1 MGQNPLHD
9 ELKGKLSDLLALVG
23 TQSFEFLCMAFPAHP
38 EGEIALA
45 LVRLALAGEIQID
58 GEGVRKREADAACDL
73 RASSDA
79 AAPSAEAADQDLR
92 QQKIPPDAD
101 ANVGAPP
108 MASSAAAQQEEAVP
122 GSQEV
127 EPRGWEAPS
136 DTARELSAE
145 PEEDFEG
152 IDWSEGASAETLSE
166 SYLPDDEI
174 ETLVE
179 GLKCSPN
186 SGIYDGDALIG
197 DDSEDI
203 EDGRGFSNV
212 LADAACSDERVRS
225 AVPLRFGFLL
235 DSDTVDALHLSTR
248 PSNALAH
255 NGVRTVADLV
265 ARLDE
270 VSRMRSMGPTSCN
283 EINQALA
290 RGAGA
295 LGAGLSDDQWR
306 ALCAASGNS
315 CYVFDAS
322 GVLRAVSD
330 SSPTIRPQ
338 LDPPLAHVSVA
349 ALGLKDTT
357 ERRLRVNGIRTVGD
371 AVALGAEGLLSVPR
385 VGVTFVNEVA
395 DALERYCLRNGFSV
409 PSGMRLDDAPVAQSF
424 APLPL
429 DAFLADCS
437 SVAFR
442 VAERALRVCQERDYP
457 VRRDSFL
464 ILFVPRAETLMA
476 EGCDEEEC
484 SRRIVELFEEGEA
497 LCDVL
502 TRRFGDDAL
511 VSVAATGEGR
521 AVPDGPVWE
530 KVARRLAA
538 KRSDVEYSEDERMLR
553 VKVPTARE
561 WAESVPGREGSIL
574 RARLGGA
581 TLQEVGDSEGM
592 TRERARQLAERA
604 LRRRPAL
611 AEDRWLPLFER
622 YAFTCQ
628 QLEAL
633 TEQDASAYHYLSM
646 VASTR
651 KADRLDLSA
660 LVDDP
665 DAPQELKD
673 RLLDMRVVSDVVKD
687 DGAVVRTTK
696 EDIITYLLRKHASA
710 GPLSLEQLLSLYEG
724 FLREHALESVSR
736 LASNG
741 ARAFGAYLDRCDN
754 VLYARVPP
762 NDQGERKGLRFY
774 DAASKDFSGL
784 RGALE
789 RLSSRNIEV
798 SATWLA
804 RLPEVQEA
812 MRVLDLRNEY
822 ELYAIMYRYCQDVP
836 GIELGR
842 VPMLKLG
849 VADRTAQVEQVIEEV
864 GPATSDV
871 IAAEYERRYG
881 VRRDTFCGTF
891 LRDFYLYCHDG
902 VYAIER
908 AELDERQM
916 ADLRTILS
924 DAGEYCSAKEVE
936 ARFRQLHPEWTGTL
950 AAAGNLRGAGFV
962 RSGELLVRE
971 GVDEHVAFAR
981 LIASHDRF
989 TLGEG
994 DFPPEVSGNEAFVS
1008 ELNKALRS
1016 WQVVEV
1022 AERRYYGIEEFFT
1035 AEPPLS
1041 ESDFQA
1047 FLDSVVASAS
1057 PDVPFNG
1064 FSLRKRGVT
1073 AKLDAAAASLGLG
1086 MDLADNV
1093 IQLGYVGGRLKRTT
1107 INDTPVFCKA
1117 YGQFDSNDLL
1127 AWLLEVEGPLSARDV
1142 VKRLKELFD
1151 IDLIPAQVRGVA
1163 RRGAMVI
1170 DPATDVISL
1179 STRSMN
1185 AEPIE
1190 PDEGEEP
1197 SGEERW

>member
-1 MGQNPLHD
+1 MSQNPLHD

-38 EGEIALA
+38 EGDVALA
-45 LVRLALAGEIQID
+45 LVQLALAGEIQID
-58 GEGVRKREADAACDL
+58 SGGVRKRKADAACDAN
-73 RASSDA
+73 ASSDSAVPSVQA
-79 AAPSAEAADQDLR
+79 AASDLS
-92 QQKIPPDAD
+92 QQESLPDAN
-101 ANVGAPP
+101 ANVDAPP
-108 MASSAAAQQEEAVP
+108 MVVSAVAQQEEALP
-122 GSQEV
+122 ELQEV

-136 DTARELSAE
+136 DAACEPPAE
-145 PEEDFEG
+145 PEEGFEG
-152 IDWSEGASAETLSE
+152 IDWSEGASEETLSE
-166 SYLPDDEI
+166 SYLPDEEI

-179 GLKCSPN
+179 GLKRSPN
-186 SGIYDGDALIG
+186 SGVYDGDELIG

-203 EDGRGFSNV
+203 EEEKGFSNA
-212 LADAACSDERVRS
+212 LAGAARSDERMRS
-225 AVPLRFGFLL
+225 TAPSRFGFLL

-255 NGVRTVADLV
+255 NGVRTVAGLV

-270 VSRMRSMGPTSCN
+270 VSRMRSMGPTSCK
-283 EINQALA
+283 EIKQALA
-290 RGAGA
+290 RGAGV

-306 ALCAASGNS
+306 ALCTASGNAR
-315 CYVFDAS
+315 YVFDAS
-322 GVLRAVSD
+322 GVLRAVSG
-330 SSPTIRPQ
+330 SSPTVRPQ
-338 LDPPLAHVSVA
+338 LDPSLAHVSVA

-357 ERRLRVNGIRTVGD
+357 ERRLRVNSIRTVGD
-371 AVALGAEGLLSVPR
+371 AVALGAEGLLSMPR
-385 VGVTFVNEVA
+385 VGATFVNEVA
-395 DALERYCLRNGFSV
+395 DALERYCLRNGLSV
-409 PSGMRLDDAPVAQSF
+409 PSGMRQDDALAAQTF

-429 DAFLADCS
+429 DAFLAECS
-437 SVAFR
+437 SAALG

-464 ILFVPRAETLMA
+464 ILFVPRAEALLA

-511 VSVAATGEGR
+511 LSVAATGEGR

-530 KVARRLAA
+530 RVARRLAA
-538 KRSDVEYSEDERMLR
+538 QRSDVEYSEEERMLR

-604 LRRRPAL
+604 LRHRPAL
-611 AEDRWLPLFER
+611 AEDRWLSLFER
-622 YAFTCQ
+622 YAFTCRQ
-628 QLEAL
+628 FEVL
-633 TEQDASAYHYLSM
+633 TEEDASAYHYLSM

-651 KADRLDLSA
+651 KSDRRDLSD
-660 LVDDP
+660 LVDDS

-673 RLLDMRVVSDVVKD
+673 RLLDMHVVSDVVKD
-687 DGAVVRTTK
+687 DDVVVRTTK
-696 EDIITYLLRKHASA
+696 EDIITHLLRKHASA

-724 FLREHALESVSR
+724 FLREHALEGVSR

-754 VLYARVPP
+754 VLYARVPS

-784 RGALE
+784 RSALE

-812 MRVLDLRNEY
+812 MRSLDLRNEY
-822 ELYAIMYRYCQDVP
+822 ELHAIMYRYCQDVP

-891 LRDFYLYCHDG
+891 LKDFYLYCHDG
-902 VYAIER
+902 VYAIGR

-916 ADLRTILS
+916 ADLRMILS
-924 DAGEYCSAKEVE
+924 GAGEYCSAKEVE

-950 AAAGNLRGAGFV
+950 AVDGILRDVGFV
-962 RSGELLVRE
+962 RSGELLVRG
-971 GVDEHVAFAR
+971 GVDEHAVFAR

-989 TLGEG
+989 TLGEK
-994 DFPPEVSGNEAFVS
+994 DFSPEVSANEAFVS

-1022 AERRYYGIEEFFT
+1022 AEKRYYGIEEFFT
-1035 AEPPLS
+1035 AEPSLS

-1047 FLDSVVASAS
+1047 FLDSVVAAAS
-1057 PDVPFNG
+1057 PNVPFNG

-1127 AWLLEVEGPLSARDV
+1127 AWLLEVEGPLSARDA
-1142 VKRLKELFD
+1142 VKRLKEMFD
-1151 IDLIPAQVRGVA
+1151 IDLVPAQVRAVA

-1179 STRSMN
+1179 PAQPMN
-1185 AEPIE
+1185 SELNE